1 MAISLV
7 NNLSMNRSD
16 TAVADQ
22 VWTATSA
29 TLSDFQGVSGVWNLL
44 LTDTVSA
51 EATVEFDSTYI
62 TSTYKIYKILISE
75 LVPASVG
82 PGTEMFCQFKQGG
95 SYITSGYGFSSFHH
109 VDSSSTS
116 FNGLASGSATAYQI
130 TSDNLGGDTGENSSW
145 ELTLDNPAGT
155 ANDKIMWGS
164 GGNVNHDNS
173 YSRESTIGGSF
184 NVGAITAI
192 KFFMESDANFTSGR
206 FSLYGI
212 TT

>member
-82 PGTEMFCQFKQGG
+82 F
-95 SYITSGYGFSSFHH
+95 
-109 VDSSSTS
+109 VDL
-116 FNGLASGSATAYQI
+116 NKEDHILPVVMV
-130 TSDNLGGDTGENSSW
+130 LV
-145 ELTLDNPAGT
+145 L
-155 ANDKIMWGS
+155 
-164 GGNVNHDNS
+164 
-173 YSRESTIGGSF
+173 
-184 NVGAITAI
+184 
-192 KFFMESDANFTSGR
+192 FTMLIVLVLR
-206 FSLYGI
+206 LMD
-212 TT
+212 

>member
-1 MAISLV
+1 
-7 NNLSMNRSD
+7 MNRSD

-62 TSTYKIYKILISE
+62 TSTYKVYKIIISE
-75 LVPASVG
+75 LVPAGAG
-82 PGTEMFCQFKQGG
+82 PGTELLCQFKQGG
-95 SYITSGYGFSSFHH
+95 SYITSGYAFSSFRH
-109 VDSSSTS
+109 VQDSASA
-116 FNGLASGSATAYQI
+116 FNGAASDGAASAYQL
-130 TSDNLGGDTGENSSW
+130 TGDNLGGDTGENSSW

-155 ANDKIMWGS
+155 ANDKIMWGG
-164 GGNVNHDNS
+164 GGNINHDAN
-173 YSRESTIGGSF
+173 YSRESTIGGTG
-184 NVGAITAI
+184 NVAAITAI
-192 KFFMESDANFTSGR
+192 KFLMESDANFTSGR